1 MNQGRKR
8 IGVVFFSAISQIVFW
23 ILYTQTGNI
32 SVSISITAVICIV
45 LSGVLFRLS
54 QVDKRK
60 QN

>member
-8 IGVVFFSAISQIVFW
+8 IGVVFFSATSQIVFW